1 MSDSFDGPA
10 LPPPIPDDSGW
21 NDDDASRTGPAWEQ
35 GGPWFPRFAQTAQAA
50 LLSPSLFFSTM
61 RRTGGIGAPI
71 LYGVL
76 GTVVGGVAAGLYQF
90 LLGTLLA
97 GVNSPEAAREQAV
110 LNAVSTGCIV
120 IVLPVITVLSLFI
133 NAGIT
138 HVMLLLLN
146 GARRGF
152 ETTMRVAAY
161 AHGSTALL
169 NLVPLCGGVIGG
181 IWTLVIVIIGI
192 ARAHEIPTGKAAA
205 AVLIPIAACCVLVL
219 VFYAAIAA
227 LVFGAVMAGT
237 SHQ

>member
-1 MSDSFDGPA
+1 VSDSFDGPA
-10 LPPPIPDDSGW
+10 LPPPIPGDSGW
-21 NDDDASRTGPAWEQ
+21 NGDDASRTGPAWEQ
-35 GGPWFPRFAQTAQAA
+35 EGSWFQRFAQTAQSA

-61 RRTGGIGAPI
+61 RRTGGIGAPVT
-71 LYGVL
+71 YGLL
-76 GTVVGGVAAGLYQF
+76 GTFIGGLAAGIYQF

-97 GVNSPEAAREQAV
+97 GANGAEAAREQAV
-110 LNAVSTGCIV
+110 INAFSTGCIV
-120 IVLPVITVLSLFI
+120 VIVPILTVLSLFV
-133 NAGIT
+133 NAAIT

-161 AHGSTALL
+161 AHGSAAMF
-169 NLVPLCGGVIGG
+169 NLVPLCGGIIGS
-181 IWTLVIVIIGI
+181 IWALVIVIIGI

-205 AVLIPIAACCVLVL
+205 AVLIPIAVCCVLVL

-227 LVFGAVMAGT
+227 LIFGAVMAGT